1 MDLSKIIIGQTHRNT
16 METWQSCWHHVKSRE
31 IEREGHQVQ
40 ARDQFPS
47 IALALVAEV
56 GGESQCTDMQS
67 RALV

>member
-40 ARDQFPS
+40 AS